1 MKLSLPAVIFVFA
14 IGVMLLGVFTC
25 DKKTKNNL
33 DILQAQYD
41 SIMQENARLDV
52 LLDSI
57 EIEIRNSDSIIIH
70 TKETIYV
77 KVKNILNLNADST
90 ISLFNSNT
98 RQLQDSL
105 NKKRHIYNL
114 PNFSN

>member
-1 MKLSLPAVIFVFA
+1 MKISLPAAIFILA

-25 DKKTKNNL
+25 DKKTQNNL

-57 EIEIRNSDSIIIH
+57 EIEIQNSDSIIVY
-70 TKETIYV
+70 TKETTYV
-77 KVKNILNLNADST
+77 KTKNILNLNADST

-98 RQLQDSL
+98 RQLQDSIDR
-105 NKKRHIYNL
+105 KRYIYNL
-114 PNFSN
+114 SN

>member
-1 MKLSLPAVIFVFA
+1 MKVSLPAVIFILA

-25 DKKTKNNL
+25 DKKTQNNL

-52 LLDSI
+52 LLDSVKL
-57 EIEIRNSDSIIIH
+57 EIIKSDSIIIH

-77 KVKNILNLNADST
+77 KVKSIFNINADNT
-90 ISLFNSNT
+90 ISLFNSNA

-105 NKKRHIYNL
+105 NQKGYIFNL
-114 PNFSN
+114 PD